1 MKTMRAHSFLAA
13 LVFFAGIALGCSSG
27 AQVPQEL
34 QGTWKTV
41 SPESA
46 GVSIEFTPDRVIIS
60 SDFGVVENTVTK
72 VTSRKERLH
81 NSRLYS
87 VYYSDRLK
95 ETNLMNV
102 LYTPEG
108 GGTLRFESEQDVV
121 WKKSG

>member
-1 MKTMRAHSFLAA
+1 MKPMRAHSFLAA
-13 LVFFAGIALGCSSG
+13 LVFFAGMALGCSSST
-27 AQVPQEL
+27 QVPREL
-34 QGTWKTV
+34 QGTWKTM
-41 SPESA
+41 SQESA

-95 ETNLMNV
+95 ETSLMDV

-108 GGTLRFESEQDVV
+108 GGTLRFKSEQDVV

>member
-1 MKTMRAHSFLAA
+1 MKPMRAHSFLAA
-13 LVFFAGIALGCSSG
+13 LVFFAGMALGCSSST
-27 AQVPQEL
+27 QVPREL
-34 QGTWKTV
+34 QGTWKTM
-41 SPESA
+41 SQESA

-72 VTSRKERLH
+72 VTSRKEHLH

-95 ETNLMNV
+95 ETSLMDV

-108 GGTLRFESEQDVV
+108 GGTLRFKSEQDVV

>member
-1 MKTMRAHSFLAA
+1 MKTMRAHAFLAA
-13 LVFFAGIALGCSSG
+13 LVFFTGLVLGCSASAG
-27 AQVPQEL
+27 VPQEI

-60 SDFGVVENTVTK
+60 SDFGVMENTVTK
-72 VTSRKERLH
+72 VTSRKEHLH

-87 VYYSDRLK
+87 IYYADRLK
-95 ETNLMNV
+95 ETNLMNI

-108 GGTLRFESEQDVV
+108 GGTLRFKSEQDVV
-121 WKKSG
+121 WKRSG